1 MGLNWK
7 RFCWP
12 MILKRRLKNNWL
24 SMEKTEKT
32 DCFVTILAAVVGL
45 GCAPSGVGHKAAKL
59 FVSFFLIHCAQC
71 FPSFYKLLFLC
82 LTCVCFVILQFG
94 LINFEFIF
102 PVLLP
107 KKKK

>member
-1 MGLNWK
+1 MCQRQKNQQRTLTTHGHRRRMCEHTLMKWICLNWK

-32 DCFVTILAAVVGL
+32 DCSVTILAAAVGL

-59 FVSFFLIHCAQC
+59 FVIFLNTMRTV
-71 FPSFYKLLFLC
+71 FP
-82 LTCVCFVILQFG
+82 VIL
-94 LINFEFIF
+94 
-102 PVLLP
+102 
-107 KKKK
+107 